1 MIEGNVDIQTLLRC
15 SFLVSLRRDSLFWV
29 RIRSLI
35 AAASISTLSNY
46 RYTTISYCFEPL
58 CSNFRWKYDVII
70 CGRGLIL
77 WDKSVSNWNSTQ
89 KSLTL
94 IQCVGGPRVCDP
106 FWTCVFF
113 CVALRFLSHLL
124 TDRCRFVDRLSMYL
138 KGKSK
143 KFRWRNIFL
152 SFFFFW
158 KFHVF
163 YSRLKFYVF
172 ENFENISPFLKTLL
186 FKTKSLIS
194 SWNQQTNEY
203 LK

>member
-1 MIEGNVDIQTLLRC
+1 MIIYWRERIDIQKLRY
-15 SFLVSLRRDSLFWV
+15 SSLVSLRRDSLFWV

-35 AAASISTLSNY
+35 AAAAASISTLSNY

-138 KGKSK
+138 KGKIKNLDEEMFFS
-143 KFRWRNIFL
+143 IFF
-152 SFFFFW
+152 S
-158 KFHVF
+158 
-163 YSRLKFYVF
+163 LK
-172 ENFENISPFLKTLL
+172 IPCFL
-186 FKTKSLIS
+186 F
-194 SWNQQTNEY
+194 
-203 LK
+203 